1 MSTSRADDTDSDL
14 GVDLDRLAGWL
25 DGQGIGEGPLE
36 DVRPLGGGT
45 QNVMLRFRRGD
56 HDLVFRRGPRHLRP
70 RSNDSLRRELQVL
83 RALDATDV
91 PHPRAVAAG
100 EEDVEGF
107 GGSVFYLMEPVDGFN
122 PAVEVPAPYD
132 GDPALRHRA
141 GLSVA
146 RALARLAAVDHV
158 AVGLGDL
165 GRAEGFLE
173 RQVARWRSELA
184 SHADLEGY
192 DGALLPGVEELG
204 GWLEAHRPAVWEP
217 GLLHGDYHLA
227 NVMLARDGGDVAA
240 IVDWE
245 MCTVGDPLM
254 DLGALL
260 ITWYRGDP
268 LEVVDA
274 AIARAGG
281 LPTREELLAEYADHS
296 TRDLGAI
303 DWYVAMAGFKLAIV
317 LEGTYA
323 RACAGLAPRDIGERM
338 HASALVL
345 IDRAIEAAGMR
356 TQEDSS

>member
-1 MSTSRADDTDSDL
+1 MTNDL
-14 GVDLDRLAGWL
+14 GVDLERLADWL
-25 DGQGIGEGPLE
+25 DEQGIGEGRLE

-56 HDLVFRRGPRHLRP
+56 QDLVLRRGPRHLRP
-70 RSNDSLRRELQVL
+70 RSNDSLRRELRVL
-83 RALDATDV
+83 RALDSTDV

-107 GGSVFYLMEPVDGFN
+107 GGSVFYVMEPIHGFN

-132 GDPALRHRA
+132 ADVSLRHRA
-141 GLSVA
+141 GLSVV
-146 RALARLAAVDHV
+146 RALAGLAAVDHV

-173 RQVARWRSELA
+173 RQVERWRSELA
-184 SHADLEGY
+184 SYAALDGY
-192 DGALLPGVEELG
+192 DGVLLPGVDELG
-204 GWLEAHRPAVWEP
+204 DWLEAHRPATWEP

-227 NVMLARDGGDVAA
+227 NVMIAPDGGDVAA

-260 ITWYRGDP
+260 ITWHRGDP

-274 AIARAGG
+274 AMARAGG
-281 LPTREELLAEYADHS
+281 LPTREQLVAEYAAHS
-296 TRDLGAI
+296 ARDLGGV

-323 RACAGLAPRDIGERM
+323 RSLAGLAPRDIGDRM

-345 IDRAIEAAGMR
+345 IDRARQAAGIGDH
-356 TQEDSS
+356 EGSSWTSH